1 MAKQKP
7 QSPPDLSIEPT
18 HDNLFKFTYHRE
30 DGVDDLSRELFKIAF
45 DEATNN
51 EFNWPTLDMDSSSLI
66 DQTGRE
72 RFADLIF
79 SVHTKEDN
87 SATKFI
93 FLLEHKS
100 ASDSN
105 ALMQLLGYQ
114 TSLYLREGK
123 QCRVLPM
130 IIYNGK
136 KSHWS
141 APLEFQQ
148 SLQPVS
154 DHLQREWGG
163 YFLNFRCKMVN
174 LHEVI
179 AQGLATGMDSEV
191 VLYALSKVWDAD
203 EGTFEKVFRLAA
215 GLSDEKRNRLL
226 PMVVNYLQSHLT
238 PSKRISY
245 ETIAQIEEQTLPK
258 RKRSMLSFFDEIK
271 NEGIEQG
278 LEQGMEQG
286 LEQGMEQG
294 LEQGM
299 EQGLEQ
305 GLKKGVKEGE
315 KKALEKIAENLIRDG
330 MEIRKICQYTGM
342 SHKQVEQIQNN
353 LQRH

>member
-1 MAKQKP
+1 MAKKTS
-7 QSPPDLSIEPT
+7 QSHPDLSIEPT

-30 DGVDDLSRELFKIAF
+30 DGVDDLSRELFAIAF

-51 EFNWPTLDMDSSSLI
+51 EFNWQTLEMEPSSLI
-66 DQTGRE
+66 DQAGRE

-79 SVHTKEDN
+79 SVNTKEDN
-87 SATKFI
+87 SPTKFI

-114 TSLYLREGK
+114 ISLYLREGK
-123 QCRVLPM
+123 PCRVLPM

-136 KSHWS
+136 KPSWS
-141 APLEFQQ
+141 GSLEFQK

-154 DHLQREWGG
+154 EHLQGEWGE

-179 AQGLATGMDSEV
+179 AQGRAAGMDSEV
-191 VLYALSKVWDAD
+191 VLYALSKVWDVD
-203 EGTFEKVFRLAA
+203 ERTFENVFRLAA

-238 PSKRISY
+238 HNKRISY

-258 RKRSMLSFFDEIK
+258 RERSMLSYFDEIK
-271 NEGIEQG
+271 NE
-278 LEQGMEQG
+278 
-286 LEQGMEQG
+286 
-294 LEQGM
+294 
-299 EQGLEQ
+299 GLEQ
-305 GLKKGVKEGE
+305 GLKKGVEEGE
-315 KKALEKIAENLIRDG
+315 KKASEKIAENLIRDG

-342 SHKQVEQIQNN
+342 SRKQVEQIQNN

>member
-1 MAKQKP
+1 MAKQTS

-30 DGVDDLSRELFKIAF
+30 DGVDDLSRELFEIVF
-45 DEATNN
+45 DEAINN
-51 EFNWPTLDMDSSSLI
+51 EFNWLTLNMDSSSVI
-66 DQTGRE
+66 DQAGRE
-72 RFADLIF
+72 KFADLIF
-79 SVHTKEDN
+79 SVNTKEDN
-87 SATKFI
+87 SSTKFI

-136 KSHWS
+136 KPNWS
-141 APLEFQQ
+141 GPLEFQL

-179 AQGLATGMDSEV
+179 AQRRAAGMDSEV
-191 VLYALSKVWDAD
+191 VLYALSKVWNAD
-203 EGTFEKVFRLAA
+203 EGTFEKVFRLVE

-226 PMVVNYLQSHLT
+226 PMVVNYLQSHN
-238 PSKRISY
+238 KRISY

-258 RKRSMLSFFDEIK
+258 GKRLMLSLFDEIK
-271 NEGIEQG
+271 NEG
-278 LEQGMEQG
+278 M
-286 LEQGMEQG
+286 
-294 LEQGM
+294 EQGM

-315 KKALEKIAENLIRDG
+315 KKASEKIAENLIRDG
-330 MEIRKICQYTGM
+330 MEISRICQHTGM
-342 SHKQVEQIQNN
+342 SRKQVEQIQNN

>member
-1 MAKQKP
+1 MQRTPGVATMAKQTS
-7 QSPPDLSIEPT
+7 QSPPDRSIEPT

-51 EFNWPTLDMDSSSLI
+51 EFNWPTLDMDSSSVI
-66 DQTGRE
+66 DQAGRE

-87 SATKFI
+87 SSTKFI

-100 ASDSN
+100 VSDSN
-105 ALMQLLGYQ
+105 ALMQLLSYQ

-136 KSHWS
+136 KPHWS

-238 PSKRISY
+238 HSKRISY

-271 NEGIEQG
+271 NEG
-278 LEQGMEQG
+278 L
-286 LEQGMEQG
+286 EQG

-315 KKALEKIAENLIRDG
+315 KKASEKFAENLIRDG

-342 SHKQVEQIQNN
+342 SRKQVEQIQNN

>member
-1 MAKQKP
+1 MAKQTS

-30 DGVDDLSRELFKIAF
+30 DGVDDLSRELFEIVF

-51 EFNWPTLDMDSSSLI
+51 EFNWLTLNMDSSSVI
-66 DQTGRE
+66 DQAGRE
-72 RFADLIF
+72 KFADLIF
-79 SVHTKEDN
+79 SVNTKEDN
-87 SATKFI
+87 SSTKFI

-136 KSHWS
+136 KPNWS
-141 APLEFQQ
+141 GPLEFQL

-179 AQGLATGMDSEV
+179 AQRRAAGMDSEV
-191 VLYALSKVWDAD
+191 VLYALSKVWNAD
-203 EGTFEKVFRLAA
+203 ERTFEKVFRLAK

-238 PSKRISY
+238 H
-245 ETIAQIEEQTLPK
+245 
-258 RKRSMLSFFDEIK
+258 
-271 NEGIEQG
+271 
-278 LEQGMEQG
+278 
-286 LEQGMEQG
+286 
-294 LEQGM
+294 
-299 EQGLEQ
+299 
-305 GLKKGVKEGE
+305 
-315 KKALEKIAENLIRDG
+315 
-330 MEIRKICQYTGM
+330 MEISRICQHTGM
-342 SHKQVEQIQNN
+342 SRKQVEQIQNN

>member
-1 MAKQKP
+1 MAKQTS

-30 DGVDDLSRELFKIAF
+30 DGVDDLSRELFEIVF

-51 EFNWPTLDMDSSSLI
+51 EFNWPTLNMDSSSVI
-66 DQTGRE
+66 DQAGRE

-79 SVHTKEDN
+79 SVNTKEDQ

-136 KSHWS
+136 KPNWS
-141 APLEFQQ
+141 GPLEFQM

-179 AQGLATGMDSEV
+179 AKGLAAGMDSEV

-203 EGTFEKVFRLAA
+203 ERTFEKVFRLAK

-238 PSKRISY
+238 HSKRISY
-245 ETIAQIEEQTLPK
+245 ETIVQIEEQTLPK
-258 RKRSMLSFFDEIK
+258 RKRSMLSYFDEIK
-271 NEGIEQG
+271 NES

-286 LEQGMEQG
+286 M
-294 LEQGM
+294 
-299 EQGLEQ
+299 EQ

-315 KKALEKIAENLIRDG
+315 KKALGKIAENLIRDG
-330 MEIRKICQYTGM
+330 MEISKICQYTGM
-342 SHKQVEQIQNN
+342 SRRQVEQIQNN
-353 LQRH
+353 LQRY